1 MKLTPLHS
9 IFLALCI
16 SFVVAVQS
24 SAAPL
29 FWESD
34 FGAELVDLTG
44 EDDEDTDV
52 TLSFPFPFEGTTYT
66 TVHVGTNG
74 GLQLGELGDD
84 DDIDYN
90 VWEDL
95 DEFYDDGGFP
105 TIFPFNTDT
114 DLSTTGTI
122 HFKDFGNRAVFTWN
136 EVGTNQEE
144 EHLSSFQVQLLAD
157 GRIFFSYNGILDGLD
172 EDLITSLDAGI
183 LVGISGSTGT
193 DPGPSDLSTPVTTLT
208 DTLYEVWNYEDAPA
222 NDLFDLDMKTLVFVP
237 IPGGGFSVSF
247 ATDLMTGP
255 ALPDLQIGKSFSKL
269 KGANVY
275 NRRKASKKQT
285 LVTPARIFTTNTA
298 KASLLVQNNGGSAAS
313 LTLRSS
319 GDTSPRMKVNVRA
332 NGANISAAFK
342 AGRFSPTVEPGASVR
357 VSYELTTDRFYAG
370 VLRNGDRNDTVNF
383 RLSGPGGSD
392 NAAMVV
398 KYQGPAGVS
407 NP

>member
-1 MKLTPLHS
+1 MKSTPLHS
-9 IFLALCI
+9 IFLAVFM
-16 SFVVAVQS
+16 SFVVSDEA

-34 FGAELVDLTG
+34 FGDELVDITG
-44 EDDEDTDV
+44 EDDSDTDV

-74 GLQLGELGDD
+74 GLQLGGLGDD
-84 DDIDYN
+84 DDIDYDN
-90 VWEDL
+90 WENL
-95 DEFYDDGGFP
+95 DDFYDDGGFPTRFP

-136 EVGTNQEE
+136 EVGTHEEE
-144 EHLSSFQVQLLAD
+144 EHLCSFQVQLLAD

-172 EDLITSLDAGI
+172 EDLITSLSAGI

-247 ATDLMTGP
+247 MTGP

-285 LVTPARIFTTNTA
+285 LNNPARIFTTNTA
-298 KASLLVQNNGGSAAS
+298 KAALSLQNNGNSAAS
-313 LTLRSS
+313 FTLRST
-319 GDTSPRMKVNVRA
+319 GDTLPRMKVNVRA

-370 VLRNGDRNDTVNF
+370 VLRNGDRDDTINF
-383 RLSGPGGSD
+383 RLSGAGVTD
-392 NAAMVV
+392 NASMVV
-398 KYQGPAGVS
+398 RYRGPAGGS
-407 NP
+407 NL